1 VYFFYSDNDTSE
13 MNHEGLGKS
22 IDFESDSINLCLD
35 AILDNKT
42 GSYDE
47 ARDLTDDMLQTT
59 KNTFTF
65 LSPTA
70 QKLHQNISNNS
81 PSKLKMHT

>member
-1 VYFFYSDNDTSE
+1 
-13 MNHEGLGKS
+13 MNHEGLGES
-22 IDFESDSINLCLD
+22 IDFEIDSINLRLD
-35 AILDNKT
+35 VILDNKT

-47 ARDLTDDMLQTT
+47 GRDLTDDMLQTN

-70 QKLHQNISNNS
+70 WELHQNISNNS
-81 PSKLKMHT
+81 PSKLNSLPAMVLCEGPLLN